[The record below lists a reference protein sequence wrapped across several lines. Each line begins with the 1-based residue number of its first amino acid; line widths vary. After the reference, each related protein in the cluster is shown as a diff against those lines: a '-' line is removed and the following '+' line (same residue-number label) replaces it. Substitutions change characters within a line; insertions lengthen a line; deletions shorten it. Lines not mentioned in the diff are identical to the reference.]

1 MTSCI
6 KFYMLEILLGERERD
21 IERDREGV
29 MKRERETDRH
39 TFLYSVSERDDM
51 TLDLDMV
58 LQ

>member
-1 MTSCI
+1 
-6 KFYMLEILLGERERD
+6 MLEILLGERERE

-39 TFLYSVSERDDM
+39 TSLYSVSERDDM
-51 TLDLDMV
+51 TLDRDMV